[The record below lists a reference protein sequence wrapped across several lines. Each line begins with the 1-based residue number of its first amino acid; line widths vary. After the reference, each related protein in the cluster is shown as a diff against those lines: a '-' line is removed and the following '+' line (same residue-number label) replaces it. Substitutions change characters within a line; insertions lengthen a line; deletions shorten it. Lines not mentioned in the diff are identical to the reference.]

1 MAEEP
6 RCTTVYFDGACPV
19 CSREIAHYRTRP
31 GADAL
36 QFVDVSGDAR
46 MEPDLDRDAALKR
59 MHVRMADGSLR
70 DGAAAF
76 AAIWQAL
83 PGWRW
88 LGRMASWPVVAPLL
102 ELGYRGFLATRPL
115 WRKPQP

>member
-1 MAEEP
+1 MAQEP
-6 RCTTVYFDGACPV
+6 SCTTVYYDGACPV

-31 GADAL
+31 GAERLD
-36 QFVDVSGDAR
+36 FVDVTTATDTG
-46 MEPDLDRDAALKR
+46 PDLDRDAALKR

-76 AAIWQAL
+76 TAIWQAL

-88 LGRMASWPVVAPLL
+88 LGRLTALPGVSHGL

-115 WRKPQP
+115 WRKPRG